1 MVPLEP
7 RRRALRRR
15 SLGAR
20 SYAPRASRGVL
31 PKGGDSSEPPDEVV
45 PKWDHSSDFPRS
57 RRPVARARRLS
68 LRDSSARRAFPTGQ
82 RRFAR
87 TMDATQ
93 TMSETARSSFLGDT
107 MPHILAVRAF
117 PPRRASLPAPTA
129 HFWHSRAGDWDAL
142 AITSD
147 SAHLPRT
154 FPTHPYPPPV
164 PTTSR
169 PARRPRAT
177 PMAPRRA
184 SNPRSASRPSA
195 PPPPPRS
202 ESAFPFRPPRRARRS
217 DDRFDSRPGTPGT
230 PVTPVTRAPISPSS
244 PRRRISTTPSPS
256 TALALHPD
264 VSLAL
269 FSSGIASPR
278 CIAPASAC
286 RTRASPTTSSPT
298 SSSALVP
305 SRASPWAT
313 SSPRTPRRT

>member
-1 MVPLEP
+1 MRTASNDSTLWSTPTSSRSHRRRSSDMVPLEP

-20 SYAPRASRGVL
+20 SYDPRASRGVL

-45 PKWDHSSDFPRS
+45 PKWDRATSSARFSS

-68 LRDSSARRAFPTGQ
+68 FVTRPAPRAFPTGQ

-117 PPRRASLPAPTA
+117 PPRRASLPAPTS

-142 AITSD
+142 AVTSD

-154 FPTHPYPPPV
+154 CPTHPYPPPV
-164 PTTSR
+164 PTTRR

-184 SNPRSASRPSA
+184 SNPPSASRPSA

-202 ESAFPFRPPRRARRS
+202 ESAFPFRPPRR
-217 DDRFDSRPGTPGT
+217 
-230 PVTPVTRAPISPSS
+230 VTS
-244 PRRRISTTPSPS
+244 
-256 TALALHPD
+256 
-264 VSLAL
+264 
-269 FSSGIASPR
+269 
-278 CIAPASAC
+278 
-286 RTRASPTTSSPT
+286 
-298 SSSALVP
+298 
-305 SRASPWAT
+305 
-313 SSPRTPRRT
+313 